1 MDVNSGILRSIS
13 WRLIP
18 PQSLTPRLPLPG
30 PSGAKQ
36 GKTKQKGQDVLTV
49 FAQKRLRLQRE
60 SDTRDVQRT
69 TRGTGR
75 DDVFAKLERGGKSSC
90 QVRSAAFLP
99 GQPNI
104 ASLIGPFPSHN
115 RDKGGSSA
123 LVRPLNPATD
133 QVA

>member
-1 MDVNSGILRSIS
+1 MEADSSPVAHPTSSFTWTLWSKTRQN
-13 WRLIP
+13 
-18 PQSLTPRLPLPG
+18 
-30 PSGAKQ
+30 
-36 GKTKQKGQDVLTV
+36 KTKRPGCPV